1 MNAHDGS
8 PYHLTHYCK
17 HLRDNVDKKWR
28 RHIGIFSGMRPKL
41 KHRQNSTLYSTEL
54 ERRDLVARAILKTYL
69 QSSGLYMLF
78 LVLDMVSYVLMLK
91 SRKIIFG
98 WRHVTC
104 PHCFVSIRF
113 GTNAWTNFMNDT
125 SLNTRQIE
133 SLIMLG
139 DGFKMDRNNWP
150 SILFKILVLSAVS
163 SLLVLEVITSW
174 IGKPTRVLVMVFR
187 IMRCHVIMPLRC
199 V

>member
-1 MNAHDGS
+1 MEED
-8 PYHLTHYCK
+8 
-17 HLRDNVDKKWR
+17 
-28 RHIGIFSGMRPKL
+28 IGIFSGMRLKL

-54 ERRDLVARAILKTYL
+54 ERRDLIARVLLKKYL

-78 LVLDMVSYVLMLK
+78 LILDMVNYVLMLK

-104 PHCFVSIRF
+104 PHCFVFIRF
-113 GTNAWTNFMNDT
+113 GTNAWTNFMNGT

-133 SLIMLG
+133 SLIMPR
-139 DGFKMDRNNWP
+139 DGFKMDRNNRP

-163 SLLVLEVITSW
+163 SLSKKENQRILSVPSLQSLSTRQHTSHFYNLL
-174 IGKPTRVLVMVFR
+174 ISMFSQRPM
-187 IMRCHVIMPLRC
+187 
-199 V
+199 